1 MSQKMFGSIQHK
13 SSMAENTSSPAESVD
28 SAESR
33 WRNLKKSR
41 RLAMAKLQ
49 NQPKSFKSSLSS
61 SSSKLKNKFGY
72 N

>member
-1 MSQKMFGSIQHK
+1 
-13 SSMAENTSSPAESVD
+13 MAENTSSPAESVD

-49 NQPKSFKSSLSS
+49 NQKSFKSSLSS
-61 SSSKLKNKFGY
+61 SSSKFILLFDLKHGKL
-72 N
+72 